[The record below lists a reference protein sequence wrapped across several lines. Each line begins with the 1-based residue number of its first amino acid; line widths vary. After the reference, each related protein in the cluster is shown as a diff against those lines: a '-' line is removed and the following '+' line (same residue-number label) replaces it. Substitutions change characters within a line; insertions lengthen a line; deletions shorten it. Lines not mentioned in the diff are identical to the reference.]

1 MRKLFAENHGEKK
14 ICLSSM
20 NHENSSPEL
29 SASKQTHRISVQI
42 SISVIK
48 KKTFLPSNNI

>member
-1 MRKLFAENHGEKK
+1 
-14 ICLSSM
+14 M

-48 KKTFLPSNNI
+48 KKNILALKYLGYFNSFNNITSK